1 MKHTLEEKRDIVRQ
15 IKRGRPLSSLCKT
28 LHLDCHMVRDW
39 LLRYEKYGDQGLR
52 IRTPKYH
59 FNTQEKER
67 IIWEHTKKRKIN
79 RRIENNEKN
88 KTKTEGEMPKTEYQ
102 FASVA
107 KRYGS
112 GLLTRISRVRITSGA
127 LQDKS

>member
-1 MKHTLEEKRDIVRQ
+1 MAVNQDVAGSSPAAPADVPDINV
-15 IKRGRPLSSLCKT
+15 
-28 LHLDCHMVRDW
+28 
-39 LLRYEKYGDQGLR
+39 GDIQ
-52 IRTPKYH
+52 
-59 FNTQEKER
+59 
-67 IIWEHTKKRKIN
+67 KKRKIN

>member
-15 IKRGRPLSSLCKT
+15 IKRGRPLSSLCKA
-28 LHLDCHMVRDW
+28 LHLDRHMVRDW

-67 IIWEHTKKRKIN
+67 IIWEHTKKRISLNLPSREGPGVCDARAKLPQIKSN
-79 RRIENNEKN
+79 HPKPTDTSSQNSN
-88 KTKTEGEMPKTEYQ
+88 KTSHPLPH
-102 FASVA
+102 FSP
-107 KRYGS
+107 
-112 GLLTRISRVRITSGA
+112 
-127 LQDKS
+127 

>member
-15 IKRGRPLSSLCKT
+15 IKRGRPLSSLCKA
-28 LHLDCHMVRDW
+28 LHLDHHMVRDW

-67 IIWEHTKKRKIN
+67 IIWEHTKKRISLQTRKITIST
-79 RRIENNEKN
+79 RNESTNTMEK
-88 KTKTEGEMPKTEYQ
+88 KGP
-102 FASVA
+102 
-107 KRYGS
+107 
-112 GLLTRISRVRITSGA
+112 
-127 LQDKS
+127 

>member
-1 MKHTLEEKRDIVRQ
+1 MPKFMQNLEKHK
-15 IKRGRPLSSLCKT
+15 KK
-28 LHLDCHMVRDW
+28 
-39 LLRYEKYGDQGLR
+39 GDDS
-52 IRTPKYH
+52 
-59 FNTQEKER
+59 
-67 IIWEHTKKRKIN
+67 
-79 RRIENNEKN
+79 NEKN

-127 LQDKS
+127 FRVNPGNRLYSLVW

>member
-1 MKHTLEEKRDIVRQ
+1 MHVKEYWRVAQQVERLAVNQGVVGPSPTVPADVPDLCRRH
-15 IKRGRPLSSLCKT
+15 IK
-28 LHLDCHMVRDW
+28 
-39 LLRYEKYGDQGLR
+39 
-52 IRTPKYH
+52 
-59 FNTQEKER
+59 
-67 IIWEHTKKRKIN
+67 KIN
-79 RRIENNEKN
+79 RRIKSNEKN

-127 LQDKS
+127 FRVNPGNRLYSLVW

>member
-1 MKHTLEEKRDIVRQ
+1 MSGT
-15 IKRGRPLSSLCKT
+15 
-28 LHLDCHMVRDW
+28 
-39 LLRYEKYGDQGLR
+39 Y
-52 IRTPKYH
+52 
-59 FNTQEKER
+59 
-67 IIWEHTKKRKIN
+67 KKRKKIKKGVKD
-79 RRIENNEKN
+79 NEKN

-127 LQDKS
+127 LQDKSWESPV